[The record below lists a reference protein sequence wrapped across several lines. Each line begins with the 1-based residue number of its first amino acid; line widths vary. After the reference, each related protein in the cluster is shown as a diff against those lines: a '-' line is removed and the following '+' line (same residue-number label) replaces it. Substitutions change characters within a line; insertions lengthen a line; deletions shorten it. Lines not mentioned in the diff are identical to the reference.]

1 MIQIDEINVV
11 IQEMDILWMTVVF
24 FLLTLSSVNRKL
36 REGDD
41 FS

>member
-11 IQEMDILWMTVVF
+11 IQEMDILWTTVVL

-36 REGDD
+36 REGDA